1 MDVVLEKVYRECVKR
16 DFDELIR
23 EYPFSQLTFLPTIH
37 FEPAIVR
44 TVAVHKDLVEEVRG
58 KKEDFMGMYSKE
70 LYIIIPRDYKQTGCK
85 VYGAPWLDFEK
96 IKAEDIHFFLDK
108 ENGASTASRGFHMCV
123 GVPASFPRMKNV
135 LLENVRT
142 ADNMLVA
149 YKNAM
154 INDSD
159 TIELKAY
166 SHGDKGEEEFITD
179 KRRFIQ

>member
-16 DFDELIR
+16 DFDELIL
-23 EYPFSQLTFLPTIH
+23 EYPFSQLTFPPTVN

-44 TVAVHKDLVEEVRG
+44 TVAVHKDLLEEVRG
-58 KKEDFMGMYSKE
+58 RKEDFMGKYSKE
-70 LYIIIPRDYKQTGCK
+70 LYIIIPRDYKQKGCK
-85 VYGAPWLDFEK
+85 VYGAPWIDFK
-96 IKAEDIHFFLDK
+96 RIKPEDNHFFPNIEK
-108 ENGASTASRGFHMCV
+108 SASSSSRGFHMCV

-154 INDSD
+154 INNLD

-166 SHGDKGEEEFITD
+166 SHGDKGKEEYITD
-179 KRRFIQ
+179 KRRFVQ